1 MNNSNECLV
10 CDRVDSAQF
19 YKELRELQFNKEESR
34 MTLKLLSD
42 IYYKDVTFF
51 AGMKK
56 GVIKGSITYII
67 STILGLSGY
76 DKKTHTQYIIAEKF
90 NVSENSIRI
99 NLKKI
104 RNRHEELINKVMDN
118 LHKESKEITKI

>member
-1 MNNSNECLV
+1 MNQSECLV
-10 CDRVDSAQF
+10 CDRVDSALF
-19 YKELRELQFNKEESR
+19 YKELRELEFDEKEAR

-42 IYYKDVTFF
+42 IYFKDVTFF

-67 STILGLSGY
+67 STILGLSGH
-76 DKKTHTQYIIAEKF
+76 DKKTHTQYILAEKF

-99 NLKKI
+99 NLNKI
-104 RNRHEELINKVMDN
+104 RKRHEDLINKVIDN
-118 LHKESKEITKI
+118 LVSDLHRELK